1 MRQHNRTLVAQT
13 LAKTIAASNAEAEE
27 LDRVYMFVDPDT
39 SEVEITNTD
48 NFSSCSLLVGPLIVK
63 GLTTIDDADGNYALN
78 LIIEIIE

>member
-1 MRQHNRTLVAQT
+1 
-13 LAKTIAASNAEAEE
+13 
-27 LDRVYMFVDPDT
+27 MFVDPDT